1 MMKLD
6 SFHHI
11 QKDTVYRG
19 LTRVPWEEVISA
31 YSGYHVPVT
40 QMNQFHGSVSFYRKS
55 HTLIKY

>member
-19 LTRVPWEEVISA
+19 LTRVPWEEVIAA
-31 YSGYHVPVT
+31 YSGSHVPVN
-40 QMNQFHGSVSFYRKS
+40 QMNRFHGSVSIWDK
-55 HTLIKY
+55 IKT